1 MEPEI
6 SYFELQ
12 AHMGTTK
19 HLGGLDSTRELIS
32 RCQVSADAGGLR
44 VLDAG
49 CGVGATAC
57 YLVKTYGC
65 RVTGID
71 LRESM
76 VERARERAQRE
87 GIGGRATFRTADV
100 RDLPFEDESFDVVL
114 CESVATFVEDK
125 QQVVDELVRVVK
137 AGGRV
142 GLNEQVWLQPPTEEM
157 RQFARHM
164 WDITAEIP
172 TQEDWE
178 RMLTVAGVGEL
189 DVRICRYDPRREA
202 SQVKRY
208 RARELWLMF
217 WRTAGLFVKSASFR
231 AYMAKRERM
240 PKGFFDHLAYVT
252 VVGTR

>member
-1 MEPEI
+1 MEPEL

-12 AHMGTTK
+12 AYMGRTK
-19 HLGGLDSTRELIS
+19 HLGGLDSTLELLS
-32 RCQVSADAGGLR
+32 RCQVSAGMD

-65 RVTGID
+65 RVTGVD

-87 GIGGRATFRTADV
+87 GVSAQATFRRADV
-100 RDLPFEDESFDVVL
+100 QDLPFEDESFDVVL

-125 QQVVDELVRVVK
+125 QQVVDELVRVVR

-142 GLNEQVWLQPPTEEM
+142 GLNEQIWLQPPTEEM
-157 RQFARHM
+157 RQFARQT
-164 WDITAEIP
+164 WDISAEIP
-172 TQEDWE
+172 TKENWE

-189 DVRICRYDPRREA
+189 DVRVCRDEPRREA
-202 SQVKRY
+202 SQMKRY
-208 RARELWLMF
+208 RARGLWQMF
-217 WRTAGLFVKSASFR
+217 WRTTKLFFGSSSFR
-231 AYMAKRERM
+231 AYMAERKRV

-252 VVGTR
+252 IVGTR

>member
-12 AHMGTTK
+12 AYMGTTK

-32 RCQVSADAGGLR
+32 RCQISADTR

-65 RVTGID
+65 RVAGVD

-87 GIGGRATFRTADV
+87 EVAGQANFRTADV
-100 RDLPFEDESFDVVL
+100 RDLL

-142 GLNEQVWLQPPTEEM
+142 GLNEQIWLQPPTEEM
-157 RQFARHM
+157 RQFARKT

-189 DVRICRYDPRREA
+189 DVRVCRYDPRREA

-231 AYMAKRERM
+231 AYMAKRERV

-252 VVGTR
+252 TVGTR